1 MKTRTE
7 YEVIEVLNDGLQKS
21 QGTFEEKGKAVVRC
35 MELAKRKLKVRV
47 VKRIIQTELAWK
59 PRGYDKLIARE
70 WFAGFFEDVF
80 EEINHCD
87 K

>member
-47 VKRIIQTELAWK
+47 VTRIIQTELAWK
-59 PRGYDKLIARE
+59 PRGYDKLIERE

-80 EEINHCD
+80 EERNLLG
-87 K
+87 

>member
-1 MKTRTE
+1 MKVRTE
-7 YEVIEVLNDGLQKS
+7 YEVIEVLNDGMAKS

-59 PRGYDKLIARE
+59 PRGYDKLTGRD
-70 WFAGFFEDVF
+70 WFSGFYEDVF
-80 EEINHCD
+80 EKRNILG
-87 K
+87 